1 MKKLIFLFLL
11 FLLLVPLTAV
21 WAQGPVAFDFPEAET
36 GNITEYIDS
45 FYKTAVAIAGIAAVA
60 MIVVG
65 AIYFVVSGGSQDKQR
80 EGKDIITSAVWGV
93 VLLLGAYIIL
103 NTVNPELVT
112 LSPPR
117 GELLTKYSCEEYPD
131 IRVCEI
137 GERPIEVEDPPDP
150 DAVPQCCVLGLGHD
164 GSAEPIISCSQDVTE
179 SCETFLVTDE
189 DGKKIRIPKSCDE
202 TNKWS
207 CEEVT
212 RVIKSGG
219 AYTMWAYYP
228 KDGDAGAVADLHTT
242 GAVGFPVPK
251 PDEVGA
257 ACIVYAY
264 KKEADD
270 DWTNVIIPPELK
282 DCPGF
287 TR

>member
-103 NTVNPELVT
+103 NTINPELVT
-112 LSPPR
+112 LSPPA
-117 GELLTKYSCEEYPD
+117 GKSLTQYSCEEYPD

-164 GSAEPIISCSQDVTE
+164 GSAEQKTCSQEIMDACASPVAW
-179 SCETFLVTDE
+179 SNDI
-189 DGKKIRIPKSCDE
+189 KIPKCRDKSLERCHI
-202 TNKWS
+202 KWNWLFWS
-207 CEEVT
+207 KKNPEPADG
-212 RVIKSGG
+212 SGI
-219 AYTMWAYYP
+219 YYRWVYYP
-228 KDGDAGAVADLHTT
+228 ENTDPSAAGIPQTEE
-242 GAVGFPVPK
+242 PK
-251 PDEVGA
+251 
-257 ACIVYAY
+257 CIVYSY
-264 KKEADD
+264 KISVEDEEFI
-270 DWTNVIIPPELK
+270 T
-282 DCPGF
+282 PGF
-287 TR
+287 FGLRKCY